1 MRPHTFLPDPS
12 AVDRPQGEP
21 RCAACGLP
29 RGNKAAHEV
38 EERSDEAREVEAR
51 MLGEST

>member
-21 RCAACGLP
+21 RCAACGMP
-29 RGNKAAHEV
+29 RANKAAHDV
-38 EERSDEAREVEAR
+38 PDRTEELREFDDRR
-51 MLGEST
+51 MGETT